1 MASLSSA
8 NSSSRSPKKYDVF
21 ISFRGE
27 DTRFNFTSHLHDALQ
42 KSQLDTYIDYRL
54 KKGDEVW
61 PSLESAIEDS
71 TLFLVIFSENY
82 ASSTWCLK
90 ELTKIFDCSKNQDY
104 LVIPVFYRVDP
115 SHVRNQSGS
124 YQKAFEK
131 HENKG
136 INNNQLQIW
145 REALTHAANIAGWT
159 CSLDRN
165 EAELIKEIMNCIV
178 TKLGP
183 KYQSEDYLK
192 GLIGI
197 HKRMAYVECLLD
209 NGSNNVQ
216 FIAIWGMGG
225 IGKTTLAEALFHKL
239 RFDYEGFCFL
249 ANVREKSKK
258 FGIDSLREKLILKL
272 LQDRESS
279 IGMHDAIYPYVMSR
293 LGQKK
298 VLIVLDDVDDV
309 EQLKILAKRQE
320 FGLGSKILITTR
332 DKQTLGNEVDDIYV
346 LEALNRDEAFDLISI
361 NAFGN
366 DYVDPK
372 IRKLAVQVT
381 QYASGNPLAL
391 KVLGSF
397 LHGKNH
403 VAWESQLDK
412 LQKLPCLKINDI
424 LKMSLEGLD
433 CEEKNIFFD
442 IACFFNYFDV
452 EDVIKLLDACGYST
466 IIGLKTLEDKALLDI
481 HDGSIYMHHL
491 IKEMGRQTVREESL
505 NDPKRR
511 SRLWNSN
518 EISKILKENMGSE
531 TIEGIT
537 LNLSEVEDMCL
548 SAQAFCSMPNLK
560 FLDFHKNFNV
570 DEVGSKLQFPCGLEF
585 LPDKLRLLRWEECP
599 LKSLPA
605 TFKAEHLVKII
616 MPYSNLT
623 KFWDGVQNLVNLC
636 KIDLTG
642 SHDLIELPDF
652 SKAIHLAEV
661 HLHYCFK
668 LQSVHPSILSL
679 HSLRRL
685 GLMRCKSLTSLI
697 SNTHLKS
704 LIDLNLER
712 CSRLNKFSVTS
723 ENHEFELYLSSTLIN
738 DELCSSSGCLSKL
751 DTLRLNDCK
760 SVKSLPYK
768 LSDLRNLRRLEAN
781 RCNKLAPNLRS
792 IFDEVRALE
801 VLALEDCSELFELP
815 DNISFLSS
823 LRELHLK
830 GTNIETLPLSIKYL
844 SRLQRLDL
852 DGCKRLRSLPE
863 LPPSIFSMTTVSCLS
878 LGTLDFLLTNESE
891 EVKHIYDDY
900 GRGQFALFNFL
911 NCMKLDQQSIKAAM
925 AKVVLGNHKGIYG
938 TVYMQYPGKIVPK
951 WFMYRTTQNVVTIDL
966 NLIPQPWDDSFIFCV
981 AFSKSTPGAYI
992 FAAWFIDGEYACPAE
1007 LLLRTDE
1014 FTLSDH
1020 VFLWSDRNSFGE
1032 VQRKIAEK
1040 KRDAQTNTYHPLLQ
1054 IAFGV
1059 DISMAHYKEARKIKE
1074 CGVCPTSALEYQN
1087 YIQQIQLQSL
1097 QPHPKSIA
1105 MEAASRKRKY
1115 HSLLR

>member
-1 MASLSSA
+1 MASSSSA
-8 NSSSRSPKKYDVF
+8 NSSSQSPNKYDVF

-27 DTRFNFTSHLHDALQ
+27 DTRFNFTSHLHDALRRN
-42 KSQLDTYIDYRL
+42 QLDTYIDYRL
-54 KKGDEVW
+54 EKGDEVW
-61 PSLESAIEDS
+61 PSLERAIEDS

-90 ELTKIFDCSKNQDY
+90 ELTKIFDCSKNQDH

-124 YQKAFEK
+124 YKKAFEK

-145 REALTHAANIAGWT
+145 REALTHAANLAGWS

-165 EAELIKEIMNCIV
+165 EAELIKEIINCVV
-178 TKLGP
+178 TKLAP

-197 HKRMAYVECLLD
+197 HKRMAFVESLLD

-225 IGKTTLAEALFHKL
+225 IGKTTLAKALFHKL
-239 RFDYEGFCFL
+239 HFDYEGFCFL

-258 FGIDSLREKLILKL
+258 YGIDSLREKLILKL
-272 LQDRESS
+272 LRDRESP
-279 IGMHDAIYPYVMSR
+279 IGMHDVIYPYAMSR
-293 LGQKK
+293 LGRKK
-298 VLIVLDDVDDV
+298 VFIVLDDVDDV
-309 EQLKILAKRQE
+309 EQLKILAKRHE
-320 FGLGSKILITTR
+320 FGSGSKILITTR
-332 DKQTLGNEVDDIYV
+332 DKQVLGNEVDDIYV
-346 LEALNRDEAFDLISI
+346 LEALNRDEAFDLFSI
-361 NAFGN
+361 NAFRN
-366 DYVDPK
+366 DDYVDPK
-372 IRKLAVQVT
+372 IRKLQVPMT

-397 LHGKNH
+397 LHGKNQ

-412 LQKLPCLKINDI
+412 LQKLPCPKINDI

-433 CEEKNIFFD
+433 YEEKNIFLD

-466 IIGLKTLEDKALLDI
+466 VIGLKSLEDKALLDI
-481 HDGSIYMHHL
+481 YHGSIYMHHL

-518 EISKILKENMGSE
+518 EISEILKENMGSE

-548 SAQAFCSMPNLK
+548 SPQAFCSMPNLK

-570 DEVGSKLQFPCGLEF
+570 DEVGSKLQFPCGIEF
-585 LPDKLRLLRWEECP
+585 LPNKLRLLRWEECP

-605 TFKAEHLVKII
+605 TFKVEHLVEII

-623 KFWDGVQNLVNLC
+623 KFWDGVQNLVNLS

-652 SKAIHLAEV
+652 SKAIHLTEV

-668 LQSVHPSILSL
+668 LLSVHPSILSL

-685 GLMRCKSLTSLI
+685 GLMRCKSLTSLT

-704 LIDLNLER
+704 LIDLNLEG
-712 CSRLNKFSVTS
+712 CSRLNKLSVTS
-723 ENHEFELYLSSTLIN
+723 ENCEFLLYLSRTPIN
-738 DELCSSSGCLSKL
+738 DELYSSSGCLSKVYSL
-751 DTLRLNDCK
+751 FLNECK
-760 SVKSLPYK
+760 SVKSLPHK
-768 LSDLRNLRRLEAN
+768 LIDLRNLRRLEAN

-801 VLALEDCSELFELP
+801 VLELEDISELFELP
-815 DNISFLSS
+815 DNISLLSS
-823 LRELHLK
+823 LRELRLK

-844 SRLQRLDL
+844 SSLQRLDL
-852 DGCKRLRSLPE
+852 DGCKRLWFLPE

-878 LGTLDFLLTNESE
+878 LGTLDFLLTNEGE
-891 EVKHIYDDY
+891 EVQHRYDDY
-900 GRGQFALFNFL
+900 GHGQLAFFNFL
-911 NCMKLDQQSIKAAM
+911 NCMKLDQQSIKVAM

-938 TVYMQYPGKIVPK
+938 TVYLQYPGKIVPK
-951 WFMYRTTQNVVTIDL
+951 WFMYRTTHNVVTIDL
-966 NLIPQPWDDSFIFCV
+966 SSIPQPWDGSFIFCV
-981 AFSKSTPGAYI
+981 VFSKSTPGAYI
-992 FAAWFIDGEYACPAE
+992 FATWFIDGEYACPAE
-1007 LLLRTDE
+1007 ISLRTDE
-1014 FTLSDH
+1014 FTLSHH
-1020 VFLWSDRNSFGE
+1020 VFLWNDRNSFGE

-1040 KRDAQTNTYHPLLQ
+1040 KRGAQTNTYHPLLE
-1054 IAFGV
+1054 IAFNLDNTYEETG
-1059 DISMAHYKEARKIKE
+1059 KIKE

-1087 YIQQIQLQSL
+1087 YIQQIQLPL
-1097 QPHPKSIA
+1097 QPHPKSIV